1 MGCVLWPWLVTL
13 ALAAGILEAG
23 GGEHLGPTWFL
34 KLETFENPSFFG

>member
-23 GGEHLGPTWFL
+23 GGEHLDL
-34 KLETFENPSFFG
+34 VFEVGNV